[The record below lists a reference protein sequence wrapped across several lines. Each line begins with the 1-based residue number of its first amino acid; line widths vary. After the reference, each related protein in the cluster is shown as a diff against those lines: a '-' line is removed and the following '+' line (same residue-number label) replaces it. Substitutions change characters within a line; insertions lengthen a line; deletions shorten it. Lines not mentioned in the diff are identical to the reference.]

1 MCYPP
6 GHEHDTD
13 YHGLHGRGRV
23 PFRVS
28 VSKSVLCLS
37 LAESNIVEVGMESKG
52 KILVIDD
59 EEGIREGCRRVLE
72 PQGFT
77 VETAATLREG
87 RRKIEGGDFDL
98 VLLDVMMPDGRGI
111 DLLVP
116 IHEKDPDT
124 VCVIITGYATV
135 ELAVEA
141 IKGGAYDFISK
152 PFTADLLLMTVN
164 QGLERRRLSLEAR
177 RLQAIEQEAAELARA
192 KEEMERLDRFKT
204 AFTLTVA
211 HELRAPVTALQSFL
225 LAMLKGY
232 VAPDQ
237 QRDVLQRAVVRSQEL
252 LDLVDDLLNLAAARE
267 ELTPPKR
274 KTLSLADVLEEVVP
288 LLRAQAEGKGVVFTM
303 EVLQRPL
310 VEANPDQMR
319 QLWTNL
325 ISNAIKYTPAG
336 GRVTITLGDEGGQA
350 VGTVEDTG
358 IGIAPE
364 DQAKIFGEFYR
375 TPQAKAVE
383 PRGTGLGLP
392 LVKRIVEGH
401 GGMIEVESALGQ
413 GSRFTFRLPVA
424 RAV

>member
-1 MCYPP
+1 
-6 GHEHDTD
+6 
-13 YHGLHGRGRV
+13 
-23 PFRVS
+23 
-28 VSKSVLCLS
+28 
-37 LAESNIVEVGMESKG
+37 MEAKG
-52 KILVIDD
+52 NILVIDD
-59 EEGIREGCRRVLE
+59 EEGIREGCRRALE
-72 PQGFT
+72 PQGFA

-87 RRKIEGGDFDL
+87 LRKIQDGDFDL

-111 DLLVP
+111 DLLDP
-116 IHEKDPDT
+116 IHEKDPDL
-124 VCVIITGYATV
+124 VSVIITGYATV

-141 IKGGAYDFISK
+141 IKRGAYDFISK
-152 PFTADLLLMTVN
+152 PFTSDLLLMTVN

-192 KEEMERLDRFKT
+192 KEEMERLDKFKT

-237 QRDVLQRAVVRSQEL
+237 QRDILQRAIERTQGL

-274 KTLSLADVLEEVVP
+274 KTLSLADSLEEVVP
-288 LLRAQAEGKGVVFTM
+288 LLRTQAEEKGITFAM
-303 EVLQRPL
+303 EVRQRPL
-310 VEANPDQMR
+310 VAANPDQVR

-325 ISNAIKYTPAG
+325 ISNAIKYTPSG
-336 GRVTITLGDEGGQA
+336 RRVTITLDDEGGWA

-358 IGIAPE
+358 IGVAPE
-364 DQAKIFGEFYR
+364 DQEKIFEEFYR

-392 LVKRIVEGH
+392 LVKRIVEAH
-401 GGMIEVESALGQ
+401 GGTIEVESALGQ
-413 GSRFTFRLPVA
+413 GSRFTFRLPVSP
-424 RAV
+424 AV

>member
-1 MCYPP
+1 MN
-6 GHEHDTD
+6 TST
-13 YHGLHGRGRV
+13 R
-23 PFRVS
+23 
-28 VSKSVLCLS
+28 
-37 LAESNIVEVGMESKG
+37 
-52 KILVIDD
+52 ILVVDD
-59 EEGIREGCRRVLE
+59 ELGIREGCRRVLE
-72 PQGFT
+72 PQGFA
-77 VETAATLREG
+77 VETAATLRDG
-87 RRKIEGGDFDL
+87 LRKIQEGDFDL

-111 DLLVP
+111 DLLAP
-116 IHEKDPDT
+116 IHQKDPDT

-141 IKGGAYDFISK
+141 IKRGAYDFISK
-152 PFTADLLLMTVN
+152 PFTSDLLLMTVS
-164 QGLERRRLSLEAR
+164 QGLERRRLSLEAK
-177 RLQAIEQEAAELARA
+177 RLQAVEQEAAELARA
-192 KEEMERLDRFKT
+192 KEEMERLDKFKT

-237 QRDVLQRAVVRSQEL
+237 QRDILQRAIERTQGL
-252 LDLVDDLLNLAAARE
+252 LDLVDDLLNLAAARQ

-274 KTLSLADVLEEVVP
+274 KTLSLADSLEEVVP
-288 LLRAQAEGKGVVFTM
+288 LLRTQAEEKGITFAM
-303 EVLQRPL
+303 EVRQRPL

-336 GRVTITLGDEGGQA
+336 GEVRVTLDDEGERA
-350 VGTVEDTG
+350 VGIVKDTG

-364 DQAKIFGEFYR
+364 DQAKIFEEFYR
-375 TPQAKAVE
+375 TPQAKEIA

-401 GGMIEVESALGQ
+401 EGTIEVESVLGQ
-413 GSRFTFRLPVA
+413 GSRFTFRLPLSTVTA
-424 RAV
+424 S

>member
-1 MCYPP
+1 M
-6 GHEHDTD
+6 ETK
-13 YHGLHGRGRV
+13 GR
-23 PFRVS
+23 
-28 VSKSVLCLS
+28 
-37 LAESNIVEVGMESKG
+37 
-52 KILVIDD
+52 ILVIDD
-59 EEGIREGCRRVLE
+59 EEGIREGCRRALE
-72 PQGFT
+72 PQGFA

-87 RRKIEGGDFDL
+87 LRKIQEDDFDL

-111 DLLVP
+111 DLLAP
-116 IHEKDPDT
+116 IHQKDPDT

-141 IKGGAYDFISK
+141 IKRGAYDFISK
-152 PFTADLLLMTVN
+152 PFTSDLLLMTVS

-192 KEEMERLDRFKT
+192 KEEMERMDKFKT

-237 QRDVLQRAVVRSQEL
+237 QRDILQRAIGRTQGL

-274 KTLSLADVLEEVVP
+274 KTLSLADSLEEVIP
-288 LLRAQAEGKGVVFTM
+288 MLRAQAEEKGITFAVDVR
-303 EVLQRPL
+303 QRPL

-336 GRVTITLGDEGGQA
+336 GEVRVTLNDEGGQA
-350 VGTVEDTG
+350 FGIVEDTG

-364 DQAKIFGEFYR
+364 DQEKIFGEFYR
-375 TPQAKAVE
+375 TPQAKEVE

-392 LVKRIVEGH
+392 LVKRIVEAH
-401 GGMIEVESALGQ
+401 GGTIEVESALGQ
-413 GSRFTFRLPVA
+413 GSRFTFRLPLSTVTA
-424 RAV
+424 S

>member
-1 MCYPP
+1 
-6 GHEHDTD
+6 
-13 YHGLHGRGRV
+13 
-23 PFRVS
+23 
-28 VSKSVLCLS
+28 
-37 LAESNIVEVGMESKG
+37 MEAKG
-52 KILVIDD
+52 NILVIDD
-59 EEGIREGCRRVLE
+59 EEGIREGCRRALE
-72 PQGFT
+72 PQGFA

-87 RRKIEGGDFDL
+87 LRKIQEGDFDL

-111 DLLVP
+111 DLLAP
-116 IHEKDPDT
+116 THEKDPDI
-124 VCVIITGYATV
+124 VSVIITGYATV

-141 IKGGAYDFISK
+141 IKRGAYDFISK
-152 PFTADLLLMTVN
+152 PFTSDLLLMTVS
-164 QGLERRRLSLEAR
+164 QGLERRRLSLEAK
-177 RLQAIEQEAAELARA
+177 RLQAVEQEAAELARA
-192 KEEMERLDRFKT
+192 KEEMERLDKFKT

-237 QRDVLQRAVVRSQEL
+237 QRDILQRAIERTQGL
-252 LDLVDDLLNLAAARE
+252 LDLVDDLLNLAAARQ

-274 KTLSLADVLEEVVP
+274 KTLSLADSLEEVVP
-288 LLRAQAEGKGVVFTM
+288 LLRTQAEEKGITFAM
-303 EVLQRPL
+303 EVRQRPL

-336 GRVTITLGDEGGQA
+336 GEVRVTLNDEGEWA
-350 VGTVEDTG
+350 VGTLKDTG

-375 TPQAKAVE
+375 TPQAKEME

-392 LVKRIVEGH
+392 LVKRIVEAH
-401 GGMIEVESALGQ
+401 GGTIEVESALGQ
-413 GSRFTFRLPVA
+413 GSRFTFRLPLA
-424 RAV
+424 TTAS

>member
-1 MCYPP
+1 M
-6 GHEHDTD
+6 ETK
-13 YHGLHGRGRV
+13 GR
-23 PFRVS
+23 
-28 VSKSVLCLS
+28 
-37 LAESNIVEVGMESKG
+37 
-52 KILVIDD
+52 ILVIDD
-59 EEGIREGCRRVLE
+59 EEGIREGCRRALE

-77 VETAATLREG
+77 VGTAATIQEALRQIQE
-87 RRKIEGGDFDL
+87 GDFDL
-98 VLLDVMMPDGRGI
+98 VLLDVMMPDGQGI
-111 DLLVP
+111 DLLAP
-116 IHEKDPDT
+116 IHEKNPDT

-141 IKGGAYDFISK
+141 IKRGAYDFISK
-152 PFTADLLLMTVN
+152 PFTSDLLLMTVN

-177 RLQAIEQEAAELARA
+177 RLQAIEQEAAELSRA
-192 KEEMERLDRFKT
+192 KEEMERLDKFKT

-237 QRDVLQRAVVRSQEL
+237 QHDILQRAIGRTQEL

-274 KTLSLADVLEEVVP
+274 KTLSLTDSLEEVVP
-288 LLRAQAEGKGVVFTM
+288 LLRAQAEEKGITFAM
-303 EVLQRPL
+303 EVRQRPQ
-310 VEANPDQMR
+310 VEANPGQMG

-336 GRVTITLGDEGGQA
+336 GKVRVTLDDEGGWA

-364 DQAKIFGEFYR
+364 YQSKIFEEFYR
-375 TPQAKAVE
+375 TPQAKEME
-383 PRGTGLGLP
+383 PRGTGLGLA

-401 GGMIEVESALGQ
+401 GGTMEVVSALGQ
-413 GSRFTFRLPVA
+413 GSRFTFRLPVSS
-424 RAV
+424 AV

>member
-1 MCYPP
+1 M
-6 GHEHDTD
+6 ETK
-13 YHGLHGRGRV
+13 GR
-23 PFRVS
+23 
-28 VSKSVLCLS
+28 
-37 LAESNIVEVGMESKG
+37 
-52 KILVIDD
+52 ILVIDD
-59 EEGIREGCRRVLE
+59 EEGIREGCRRALE
-72 PQGFT
+72 PQGFA

-87 RRKIEGGDFDL
+87 LRKIEEGDFDL

-111 DLLVP
+111 DLLAP
-116 IHEKDPDT
+116 IHQKDPDT

-141 IKGGAYDFISK
+141 IKRGAYDFISK
-152 PFTADLLLMTVN
+152 PFTSDLLLMTVS

-192 KEEMERLDRFKT
+192 KEEMERMDKFKT

-237 QRDVLQRAVVRSQEL
+237 QRDILQRAIGRTQGL

-274 KTLSLADVLEEVVP
+274 KTLSLADSLEEVAP
-288 LLRAQAEGKGVVFTM
+288 LLRAQAEEKGITFAVDVR
-303 EVLQRPL
+303 QRPL

-336 GRVTITLGDEGGQA
+336 GEVRVTLNDEGGQA
-350 VGTVEDTG
+350 FGIVEDTG

-364 DQAKIFGEFYR
+364 DQEKIFGEFYR
-375 TPQAKAVE
+375 TPQAKEVE

-392 LVKRIVEGH
+392 LVKRIVEAH
-401 GGMIEVESALGQ
+401 GGTIEVESVLGQ
-413 GSRFTFRLPVA
+413 GSRFTFRLPLSTVTA
-424 RAV
+424 S